1 MSTFL
6 KKKQGDYTGEA
17 AKKLFWFNFHSSSC
31 TINRIPAIFS
41 GSLDIILTKFKSWK
55 IRLVRVK
62 RKKSWFESSIEEE
75 LVLSD
80 FLLKLTLEQMSQ
92 ICTILPRVSSNDP
105 LPFFF
110 YPNLYLYVSSRVVQ
124 SWCHSDAAI
133 CMRNNKRTKYMREEN
148 HSVYHGERYD
158 GLVCVHGFFNHQY
171 FLHPVFYVWLW

>member
-1 MSTFL
+1 MSGLCKWTVSIFRRRCYARGSMYSL
-6 KKKQGDYTGEA
+6 LRCHEMWVWISKFHFPIRRHLAQTWHHVNFFKKEAGGHYTGEA
-17 AKKLFWFNFHSSSC
+17 AKKLFWFNFHRSC

-110 YPNLYLYVSSRVVQ
+110 FYPWSVFVYKQQSSTV
-124 SWCHSDAAI
+124 
-133 CMRNNKRTKYMREEN
+133 
-148 HSVYHGERYD
+148 
-158 GLVCVHGFFNHQY
+158 LV
-171 FLHPVFYVWLW
+171 